1 MISHLSV
8 TSHARCSRSLPRAQ
22 RRMTSLQIRFLVKPN
37 IIFFVNKLKTKIA
50 QIWEVIMRRVKSQP
64 DAVVVS
70 RAGPAGDGRGTE
82 VQVLLA
88 EQGQSVSLPFD
99 NMNIHHWPTFIQQQL
114 WHCCWKVNVTGSSYC
129 TAGREKSCFLNWIRD
144 FCKIICLWH
153 FQTFYK
159 TIT

>member
-70 RAGPAGDGRGTE
+70 RAGPAGDGRGTK

-88 EQGQSVSLPFD
+88 EQKSKVSASLLIIWTL
-99 NMNIHHWPTFIQQQL
+99 NIHHWPTFIQQQL

-129 TAGREKSCFLNWIRD
+129 SAGHDKNF
-144 FCKIICLWH
+144 F
-153 FQTFYK
+153 FQIESGTFAK
-159 TIT
+159 